1 MDQIGSP
8 PRIAKAM
15 NDAVEGYFGKVA
27 PWLEKEIAA
36 GRADGNYAINENQLA
51 STIVPAVQAFFAVR
65 DAALAEAEQRAGAAR
80 DTALTMLALAGL
92 AVVALLGVL
101 AGVTVMLRRRM
112 IIPLASLTGVV
123 GDLAAG
129 RHDVT
134 IPTVA
139 RADEIG
145 AMAGSLQ
152 VFKDALIAKKA
163 ADEAAAVEADAKIQR
178 GQRVD
183 RITGDFEAMIG
194 QIVEIVSSGLDR
206 AGSLGR
212 HVDGDRGAF
221 GGACHHGC
229 GGVRGSLHQCAIGRI
244 RHRRDGVV
252 GQRDQ
257 PSGPG
262 LGADRR

>member
-1 MDQIGSP
+1 
-8 PRIAKAM
+8 
-15 NDAVEGYFGKVA
+15 
-27 PWLEKEIAA
+27 
-36 GRADGNYAINENQLA
+36 
-51 STIVPAVQAFFAVR
+51 
-65 DAALAEAEQRAGAAR
+65 
-80 DTALTMLALAGL
+80 
-92 AVVALLGVL
+92 
-101 AGVTVMLRRRM
+101 M
-112 IIPLASLTGVV
+112 ITPLATLTDVV

-129 RHDVT
+129 RHDVA
-134 IPTVA
+134 IPTIE

-152 VFKDALIAKKA
+152 VFKEALIAKKA

-194 QIVEIVSSGLDR
+194 EIVEIVSSASTELEAS
-206 AGSLGR
+206 AGTLTATAERSEAT
-212 HVDGDRGAF
+212 D
-221 GGACHHGC
+221 HHGC

-244 RHRRDGVV
+244 RHRRDGIL

-262 LGADRR
+262 FGADRQ